1 MDYRRVFEYDFGFQI
16 KWGSNGWGIG
26 RCPNPHHED
35 KNPSCSFNEDNGV
48 IYCHSCGYS
57 KSAYSYAK
65 EHGYDNPYQYI
76 KNDSSYEYKPP
87 TPLKSQNKAIS
98 KTNYDINTKKKENI
112 ERLPDELRQD
122 SEFWG
127 GDYGM
132 LKDGRV
138 TLHYANAIKIHKCP
152 KTGKNPW
159 WMKNDKADAVCQI
172 FGLNRID
179 ITKPV
184 IIFEGEP
191 DVIVVRG
198 LYNAISFSHGAGK
211 LPDDLTPLKDV
222 PQIIVLGDN
231 DDAGKKHNE
240 VVAHQFYLMGIEVK
254 IATWDESL
262 PNGFDV
268 KDDKKANGIFDETD
282 KAIVNAVLYEPTK
295 TEIDNNLGDFSFME
309 SKDMRGAEIK
319 QTEWYVDG
327 ILPKGFNSMIAGTT
341 GSKKSLYAMQLA
353 MCLANGENN
362 FCGGKIDKQ
371 YKVMYVDTEVGANE
385 FQRRFQRIIANMNWR
400 GDEYFRAISRHGR
413 TTDIWENTH
422 KAISIWTPDLLII
435 DCLYN
440 STSIDDLSKSGSVQK
455 ITDALSDFKAKRGV
469 DMLVIHHFTKGNHDT
484 FTLDRISGASQLM
497 NWVEYA
503 MLMVRSNRDD
513 LNLWKIG
520 KARGVPHNQNV
531 YGLYWDD
538 FWFIEHGIIDDIAP
552 FMLDKHAKN
561 KYANILDGLADDK
574 FDRKDW
580 INVFCQEY
588 PDMSERTGDTWLRK
602 CLEARMIKKVANGIY
617 EKHLRLINEENIDN

>member
-1 MDYRRVFEYDFGFQI
+1 MDYRTVFEYDFGFQI

-65 EHGYDNPYQYI
+65 EHGLDNPYQYI
-76 KNDSSYEYKPP
+76 KIDGSYEYKPP
-87 TPLKSQNKAIS
+87 TPLKSQNRAIS
-98 KTNYDINTKKKENI
+98 KTKYDINAKKKENI

-127 GDYGM
+127 GDYGVQ
-132 LKDGRV
+132 KDGRV
-138 TLHYANAIKIHKCP
+138 TFHYANAIKIHKCP
-152 KTGKNPW
+152 KTDKKPW

-211 LPDDLTPLKDV
+211 LPDDLTPLKNV

-231 DDAGKKHNE
+231 DDAGVMHNQNI
-240 VVAHQFYLMGIEVK
+240 AHQFYLMGIEVK

-268 KDDKKANGIFDETD
+268 KDDYKANGIFDETD
-282 KAIVNAVLYEPTK
+282 KAIVNAVLYEPSE
-295 TEIDNNLGDFSFME
+295 TEINNNLGDFKIM
-309 SKDMRGAEIK
+309 KPITMINADIK
-319 QTEWYVDG
+319 PIEWYVDG

-353 MCLANGENN
+353 MCLANGERE

-371 YKVMYVDTEVGANE
+371 YKIMYVDTEAGEME
-385 FQRRFQRIIANMNWR
+385 FQRRFQQILKHMSWR
-400 GDEYFRAISRHGR
+400 GNDYFTAISRHGR
-413 TTDIWENTH
+413 TEDIWESCH
-422 KAISIWTPDLLII
+422 QAISHFKPDLIII

-440 STSIDDLSKSGSVQK
+440 STSIGDFSKSNAMSKV
-455 ITDALSDFKAKRGV
+455 TNALSDFKVKRGV
-469 DMLVIHHFTKGNHDT
+469 DMLAIHHFTKGNHDVL
-484 FTLDRISGASQLM
+484 TLDRISGASALQ
-497 NWVEYA
+497 NWIEYA
-503 MLMVRSNRDD
+503 ILMTRTNREE
-513 LNLWKIG
+513 LTLWQVG
-520 KARGVPHNQNV
+520 KARGVPHNPNV
-531 YGLYWDD
+531 YGLLWDD
-538 FWFIEHGIIDDIAP
+538 FWFIEHGIIDDIQP
-552 FMLDKHAKN
+552 FLLDKHAKN
-561 KYANILDGLADDK
+561 KFAQILEDLAER

-580 INVFCQEY
+580 INVFSQSY
-588 PDMSERTGDTWLRK
+588 PDLSERTGDTWLKK
-602 CLEARMIKKVANGIY
+602 CLDARMVKKITKGMY
-617 EKHLRLINEENIDN
+617 QKHLRLINETNIDN

>member
-1 MDYRRVFEYDFGFQI
+1 MDYRTVFEYDFGFQI

-65 EHGYDNPYQYI
+65 EHGLDNPYQYI
-76 KNDSSYEYKPP
+76 KIDGSYEYKPS
-87 TPLKSQNKAIS
+87 TPPKSQNRAIS
-98 KTNYDINTKKKENI
+98 KTKYDINAKKKENI

-127 GDYGM
+127 GDYGVQ
-132 LKDGRV
+132 KDGRV
-138 TLHYANAIKIHKCP
+138 TFHYANAIKIHKCP
-152 KTGKNPW
+152 KTDKKPW

-211 LPDDLTPLKDV
+211 LPDDLTPLKNV

-231 DDAGKKHNE
+231 DDAGVMHNQNI
-240 VVAHQFYLMGIEVK
+240 AHQFYLMGIEVK

-268 KDDKKANGIFDETD
+268 KDDYKANGIFDETD
-282 KAIVNAVLYEPTK
+282 KAIVNAVLYEPSE
-295 TEIDNNLGDFSFME
+295 TEINNNLGDFKIM
-309 SKDMRGAEIK
+309 KPITMINADIK
-319 QTEWYVDG
+319 PIEWYVDG

-353 MCLANGENN
+353 MCLANGERE

-371 YKVMYVDTEVGANE
+371 YKIMYVDTEAGEME
-385 FQRRFQRIIANMNWR
+385 FQRRFQQILKHMSWR
-400 GDEYFRAISRHGR
+400 GNDYFTAISRHGR
-413 TTDIWENTH
+413 TEDIWESCH
-422 KAISIWTPDLLII
+422 QAISHFKPDLIII

-440 STSIDDLSKSGSVQK
+440 STSIGDFSKSNAMSKVK
-455 ITDALSDFKAKRGV
+455 I
-469 DMLVIHHFTKGNHDT
+469 
-484 FTLDRISGASQLM
+484 
-497 NWVEYA
+497 
-503 MLMVRSNRDD
+503 
-513 LNLWKIG
+513 NL
-520 KARGVPHNQNV
+520 
-531 YGLYWDD
+531 
-538 FWFIEHGIIDDIAP
+538 
-552 FMLDKHAKN
+552 
-561 KYANILDGLADDK
+561 
-574 FDRKDW
+574 
-580 INVFCQEY
+580 
-588 PDMSERTGDTWLRK
+588 
-602 CLEARMIKKVANGIY
+602 
-617 EKHLRLINEENIDN
+617 